1 MISGL
6 GQKGGRNGGYFPLVI
21 SGEGRKKE
29 SRIRPAGIGDI

>member
-6 GQKGGRNGGYFPLVI
+6 GKKGRGNGGYFPLLI
-21 SGEGRKKE
+21 SGEGKKKE